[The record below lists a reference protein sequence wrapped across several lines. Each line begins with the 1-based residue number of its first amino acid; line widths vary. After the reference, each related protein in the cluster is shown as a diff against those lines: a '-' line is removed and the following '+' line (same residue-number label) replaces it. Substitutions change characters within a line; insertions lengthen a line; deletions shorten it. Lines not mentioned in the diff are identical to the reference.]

1 MDDFMGDTAAAAP
14 AGAPEDKVLPFS
26 KGKYLGK
33 KLSELE
39 KADFASLIEGYR
51 NAISN
56 PSMAEDRRA
65 TMREWLGHT
74 EAWAKYR
81 GVEV

>member
-1 MDDFMGDTAAAAP
+1 MDDFMGDSPAP
-14 AGAPEDKVLPFS
+14 PSGAPEDKVLPFN

-51 NAISN
+51 NAIGNASI
-56 PSMAEDRRA
+56 AEDRRA

-81 GVEV
+81 GVEIP

>member
-1 MDDFMGDTAAAAP
+1 MGDAP
-14 AGAPEDKVLPFS
+14 PSGAPEDKVLPFN

-51 NAISN
+51 NAIGNASI
-56 PSMAEDRRA
+56 AEDRRA